1 MEKKHTTVSEDLEKT
16 EVLLKEINSQKL
28 VVAQLKATYELH
40 KDENSYWEY
49 RRATRHL
56 HILIEDLWKVSC
68 KYELDFAYTRLQSGF
83 QSWNMLYYMQIGD
96 MNYV

>member
-1 MEKKHTTVSEDLEKT
+1 MEKKQTTVSEDLEKT

-56 HILIEDLWKVSC
+56 HILIENLWKVSC
-68 KYELDFAYTRLQSGF
+68 KYELDFAYTRL
-83 QSWNMLYYMQIGD
+83 
-96 MNYV
+96 